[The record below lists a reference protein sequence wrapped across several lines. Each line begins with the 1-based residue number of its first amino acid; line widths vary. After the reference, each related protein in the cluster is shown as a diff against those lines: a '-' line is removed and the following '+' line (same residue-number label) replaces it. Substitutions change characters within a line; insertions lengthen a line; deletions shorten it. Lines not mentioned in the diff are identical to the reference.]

1 MSGDIITRKRMLV
14 ERALKN
20 FIVTPT
26 PERMLVNDEV
36 QKWLGDHGIAF
47 LLQWLN
53 SGEAQ
58 GFTQIGVVSIIEFTA
73 ILRKA
78 EKDYR
83 RGTSA
88 QRLGANVAHSIA
100 SVFQG
105 RLDSAPTADDIRSVE
120 KEVRRRF
127 AEQAISRTHYVPCL
141 IIPEHASPFAVGPVR
156 FHSTRDLIAHEGIS
170 AANPLQSLAYGPL
183 LQFMEAQSAYWVAEV
198 AVEGFDERASLERA
212 SVAADLALV
221 AVQMAVPVFYSREM
235 ARLTGRTIPSG
246 IGSVTKVNG
255 QARFGSLRR
264 DPGLGF
270 SAGAFD
276 QFISRA
282 APILASV
289 GNRVR
294 AYATDEA
301 TFTKLDQS
309 WSDAAYWFHE
319 GLAEP
324 LDTIAITKLETAI
337 EVLLSAESSKQSS
350 SRLQQAFH
358 HFMGCLPRVPTRRE
372 PRERLKTL

>member
-1 MSGDIITRKRMLV
+1 
-14 ERALKN
+14 
-20 FIVTPT
+20 
-26 PERMLVNDEV
+26 
-36 QKWLGDHGIAF
+36 
-47 LLQWLN
+47 
-53 SGEAQ
+53 
-58 GFTQIGVVSIIEFTA
+58 
-73 ILRKA
+73 
-78 EKDYR
+78 
-83 RGTSA
+83 
-88 QRLGANVAHSIA
+88 
-100 SVFQG
+100 
-105 RLDSAPTADDIRSVE
+105 
-120 KEVRRRF
+120 
-127 AEQAISRTHYVPCL
+127 VPCL
-141 IIPEHASPFAVGPVR
+141 IVPEHASPFAVGPVR
-156 FHSTRDLIAHEGIS
+156 FYSIRDLIAHEGI
-170 AANPLQSLAYGPL
+170 AAGNPLQSLAYGPL

-198 AVEGFDERASLERA
+198 AVDGFDEPASLEKA

-221 AVQMAVPVFYSREM
+221 AVQMAIPVFYSREM

-276 QFISRA
+276 QFILRA

-301 TFTKLDQS
+301 IFTKLDQS

-337 EVLLSAESSKQSS
+337 EVLLSAGSSKQSS
-350 SRLQQAFH
+350 SRLQLAFSSFYGLSPENAYPPGTSRTVKDIVKAIVESRSRILH
-358 HFMGCLPRVPTRRE
+358 G
-372 PRERLKTL
+372 TLSTLTADSLATDDHGGRKGAVAEVVEIQGGVVSG